1 MVIWMSE
8 LGAALGRIDPIILNL
23 LILLFFVMLGLMVVE
38 LILKSLIIFSPF

>member
-1 MVIWMSE
+1 MSE
-8 LGAALGRIDPIILNL
+8 LGTVLGRIDPIILNL